1 MRGWLLHGHGCQEQL
16 EYRTDLPVP
25 EPGAGE
31 VLVRVGACS
40 VNNTDLWTREGAY
53 GGADDPEA
61 AQGWQREPMQFPR
74 IQGGDIAGEIVGLGE
89 NVPEARLGERVMV
102 NMVLYADAPGREA
115 LYEAGI
121 IGSERD
127 GGFAEYASVPAGN
140 AYPISERLSFAE
152 ASSFI
157 CAYHTAEGMLARAG
171 LQAGQKILIAGA
183 SGGVGSA
190 LVQLAK
196 AREAE
201 VAAITQ
207 SDKAEALLAL
217 GADHIIRRDGE
228 ELETQLKRIG
238 WWEGTDVVADVVGGP
253 IFRLALHTLRKGGA
267 FVNSGAIAEVL
278 TPLDLRTLYLRH
290 LNLLG
295 SSIGMPEDFE
305 RVRTLAESGRI
316 RPLIDRTFGLEQ
328 LLEAQQYFEQKQFI
342 GKLIIQ
348 PH

>member
-1 MRGWLLHGHGCQEQL
+1 MVRYL
-16 EYRTDLPVP
+16 VP
-25 EPGAGE
+25 EA
-31 VLVRVGACS
+31 
-40 VNNTDLWTREGAY
+40 
-53 GGADDPEA
+53 
-61 AQGWQREPMQFPR
+61 
-74 IQGGDIAGEIVGLGE
+74 LGKG
-89 NVPEARLGERVMV
+89 VPEARLGERVMV

-127 GGFAEYASVPAGN
+127 GGFAEYAVVPAEN
-140 AYPISERLSFAE
+140 AYSISERLSFAE

-157 CAYHTAEGMLARAG
+157 CAYHTAEGMLSRAG
-171 LQAGQKILIAGA
+171 LQAGQKILISGA

-201 VAAITQ
+201 VAAITKP
-207 SDKAEALLAL
+207 DKADAVSEV
-217 GADHIIRRDGE
+217 GADHVIRRDGTD
-228 ELETQLKRIG
+228 LDKQLQQIG
-238 WWEGTDVVADVVGGP
+238 WREKTDVVADVVGGP
-253 IFRLALHTLRKGGA
+253 IFRLALHNLRKGGV

-278 TPLDLRTLYLRH
+278 TTFDLRTLYLRH
-290 LNLLG
+290 LRLLG

-316 RPLIDRTFGLEQ
+316 RPLIDRIFSLDR
-328 LLEAQQYFEQKQFI
+328 LLEAQQYFRQKQFI
-342 GKLIIQ
+342 GKLLIQ